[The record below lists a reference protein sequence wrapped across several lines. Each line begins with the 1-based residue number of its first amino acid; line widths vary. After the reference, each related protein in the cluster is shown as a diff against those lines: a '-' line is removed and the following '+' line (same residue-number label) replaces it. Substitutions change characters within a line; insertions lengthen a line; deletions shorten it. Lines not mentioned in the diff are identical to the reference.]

1 MTPEATSAVTFVKHR
16 KAELFE
22 GDLSDERL
30 KHYLSKAVIAVDTE
44 TRGLIL
50 RRDRLC
56 LVQICDHDGIVS
68 FVRYSGGDQFDPRAK
83 SNVKTLLEAKEVLKI
98 FHFARFDVGVLKHY
112 LGADTNPIFC
122 TKIASK
128 LVRTYTDKHSLKD
141 LTKELLRVELDKADQ
156 TSDWAHPDLTESQLE
171 YAANDVRMLLPLYDK
186 VILLLKR
193 EGRLELAEKLFK
205 ALPTICELDINGF
218 KDIFEH

>member
-1 MTPEATSAVTFVKHR
+1 MTSDLLVKHR
-16 KAELFE
+16 KPELFE

-30 KHYLSKAVIAVDTE
+30 KHYLSKPAIAVDTE

-56 LVQICDHDGIVS
+56 LVQICDHDGVVS
-68 FVRYSGGDQFDPRAK
+68 FVRYKGGAQFDQNAK
-83 SNVKTLLEAKEVLKI
+83 SNVKTLMQAPNVLKI

-112 LGADTNPIFC
+112 LGADTSPIFC

-141 LTKELLRVELDKADQ
+141 LVKELLKIELDKADQ
-156 TSDWAHPDLTESQLE
+156 TSDWAHPDLTDSQLE
-171 YAANDVRMLLPLYDK
+171 YAANDVRMLLPIYDQ
-186 VILLLKR
+186 ITLLLKR
-193 EGRLELAEKLFK
+193 EGRADLAQKLFH

>member
-1 MTPEATSAVTFVKHR
+1 MTSELLVKHR
-16 KAELFE
+16 KPELFE

-30 KHYLSKAVIAVDTE
+30 KHYLAKPVIAVDTE

-56 LVQICDHDGIVS
+56 LVQICDHDGVVS
-68 FVRYSGGDQFDPRAK
+68 FVRYKGGAQFDQNAK
-83 SNVKTLLEAKEVLKI
+83 SNVKTLLQAPGVLKI

-141 LTKELLRVELDKADQ
+141 LVRELLKIELDKADQ
-156 TSDWAHPDLTESQLE
+156 TSDWAHPDLTDSQLE
-171 YAANDVRMLLPLYDK
+171 YAANDVRMLLPIYDQ
-186 VILLLKR
+186 ITLLLKR
-193 EGRLELAEKLFK
+193 EGRSDLAQKLFN
-205 ALPTICELDINGF
+205 ALPAICELDMNGF

>member
-1 MTPEATSAVTFVKHR
+1 MPPELSVKHR
-16 KAELFE
+16 KPELFE

-30 KHYLSKAVIAVDTE
+30 KHYLSQSVIAVDTE

-56 LVQICDHDGIVS
+56 LVQICDHDGVVS
-68 FVRYSGGDQFDPRAK
+68 FVRYKGGAQFDAAAK
-83 SNVKTLLEAKEVLKI
+83 SNVKTLLEAPQVLKL
-98 FHFARFDVGVLKHY
+98 FHFARFDVGVLKYY
-112 LGADTNPIFC
+112 LGADTSPIFC

-128 LVRTYTDKHSLKD
+128 LVRTYTDRHSLKD
-141 LTKELLRVELDKADQ
+141 LVKELLKIELDKADQ
-156 TSDWAHPDLTESQLE
+156 TSDWAHPDLTDSQLE
-171 YAANDVRMLLPLYDK
+171 YAANDVRVLLPIYDRVK
-186 VILLLKR
+186 ELLVR
-193 EGRLELAEKLFK
+193 EGRLELAQKLFQ

>member
-1 MTPEATSAVTFVKHR
+1 VTLELSVKHR
-16 KAELFE
+16 KPELFE
-22 GDLSDERL
+22 ADLSDERL
-30 KHYLSKAVIAVDTE
+30 KHYLSKPVIAVDTE

-56 LVQICDHDGIVS
+56 LVQICDQDGVVS
-68 FVRYSGGDQFDPRAK
+68 FVRYKGGAQFDPGAN
-83 SNVKTLLEAKEVLKI
+83 SNVKTLLQAPNVIKI

-128 LVRTYTDKHSLKD
+128 LVRTYTDKHGLKD
-141 LTKELLRVELDKADQ
+141 LVKELLKIELDKSDQ
-156 TSDWAHPDLTESQLE
+156 TSDWAHPDLTDSQLE
-171 YAANDVRMLLPLYDK
+171 YAANDVRVLLPIYAQ
-186 VILLLKR
+186 ITHLLAR
-193 EGRLELAEKLFK
+193 EGRMELAQKLFK

-218 KDIFEH
+218 KDMFEH